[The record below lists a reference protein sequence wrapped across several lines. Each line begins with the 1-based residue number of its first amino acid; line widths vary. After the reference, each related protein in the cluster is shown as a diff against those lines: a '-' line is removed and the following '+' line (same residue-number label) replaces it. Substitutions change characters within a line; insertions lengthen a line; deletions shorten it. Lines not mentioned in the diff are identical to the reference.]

1 MKEVCLKFEITLP
14 SFFIINFYR
23 LSSFYLLWLN
33 ILLFRKDNKQ
43 IFHFFKNRMDHMKL
57 LYSPLSFLILLSW
70 FIFSIEESSTYAMV
84 NSTNKL
90 SDKLLDVLD
99 HTDLNG
105 AIVGLS
111 VRNAKTGEVIF
122 NFNGDSKLCF

>member
-1 MKEVCLKFEITLP
+1 
-14 SFFIINFYR
+14 
-23 LSSFYLLWLN
+23 
-33 ILLFRKDNKQ
+33 
-43 IFHFFKNRMDHMKL
+43 MKL

-70 FIFSIEESSTYAMV
+70 LIFSIEESSTYAMV

-90 SDKLLDVLD
+90 SDKLLDVLN

-122 NFNGDSKLCF
+122 NFNGDKLLHPASGLKLVTAAAAFELLGADYRFETEVYTDGPIKNNVLNGRYQHGMTHGS